1 MIHVQSWKTEL
12 ANNVKFDKELKP
24 YDFTYTN
31 IDKYD
36 DRSDWTYNYLNEVS
50 KEIITVSYNPEAVS
64 LAINN
69 YEYGIRNLLNYNL
82 PKGKILIDTTTL
94 SLPEILHLFNLLN
107 NKRRSFD
114 VIYVQ
119 PNGYAELKTEGID
132 QIKSFDLS
140 DDGLG
145 IQQVPPFIG
154 YSANSMLFFFLGF
167 EGHRFGAIIN
177 SDEFDTR
184 NITCLLGTPPFR
196 LGWENRTLSSNYKQ
210 LAEISSN
217 SNARFKFAGAND
229 PIQTYEII
237 DQVYQSACYEKRNLC
252 LAPFGTKPAAIA
264 AAQFAVNNINVV
276 MLYDYVKKKN
286 KRSSGQ
292 DLIHTWSFKYTD
304 KN

>member
-1 MIHVQSWKTEL
+1 MIHVQSWRTEL
-12 ANNVKFDKELKP
+12 ANEVKLNSTSKT
-24 YDFTYTN
+24 YDFTYTD

-36 DRSDWTYNYLNEVS
+36 DRSDWTFNYVSNIS
-50 KEIITVSYNPEAVS
+50 KEIITVSYCPKTVS
-64 LAINN
+64 LTINN
-69 YEYGIRNLLNYNL
+69 NKYGIRKLSEYAL
-82 PKGKILIDTTTL
+82 PKGNILIDATTL
-94 SLPEILHLFNLLN
+94 ALPEILHLFHLLN
-107 NKRRSFD
+107 DKKRSFD

-119 PNGYAELKTEGID
+119 PTGYTESKSVGVD
-132 QIKSFDLS
+132 KIKSFDLS

-145 IQQVPPFIG
+145 IQQVPPYIG

-184 NITCLLGTPPFR
+184 NITCLLGTPPFK
-196 LGWENRTLSSNYKQ
+196 LGWENRTLSNNYKQ
-210 LAEISSN
+210 LADISSS

-229 PIQTYEII
+229 PIQTYEVIN
-237 DQVYQSACYEKRNLC
+237 QVYQSAIYEKRNLC

-264 AAQFAVNNINVV
+264 AAQFAVNNNNVV

-292 DLIHTWSFKYTD
+292 DLIHTWSFQYTD